1 MLWLFTGKQV
11 PGGGGVLRISSD
23 GDNRRI
29 LGGGWGLKF
38 SIFGKYSF
46 GWLDLSRDFLGIQNN
61 LKNCGSACV
70 TDNQTC
76 FAVVLII
83 FNDGVTLHCI
93 CFIKQD
99 VQ

>member
-1 MLWLFTGKQV
+1 MTGITE
-11 PGGGGVLRISSD
+11 GFFL
-23 GDNRRI
+23 
-29 LGGGWGLKF
+29 GGWGLKF
-38 SIFGKYSF
+38 SIPGCFWVRRFGKYSF

-99 VQ
+99 IQ